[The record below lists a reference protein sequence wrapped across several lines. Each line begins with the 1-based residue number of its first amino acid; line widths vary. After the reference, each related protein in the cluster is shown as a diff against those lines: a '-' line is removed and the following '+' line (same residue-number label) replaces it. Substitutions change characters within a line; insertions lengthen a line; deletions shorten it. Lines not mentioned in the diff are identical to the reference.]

1 MLKVNFPA
9 SSSIF
14 CNWTLNSVAFHDSQ
28 FKLIIIYLIPGLA
41 PALQWLPS
49 LQANYLVIGCPL
61 ANAGF
66 NKQFNFFFK

>member
-41 PALQWLPS
+41 PALQ
-49 LQANYLVIGCPL
+49 
-61 ANAGF
+61 
-66 NKQFNFFFK
+66 